1 MAKRHAL
8 SDPAMK
14 VRDELR
20 DKIHLLSVNT
30 TYDYFQMIL
39 PHNHDGTAKGPIVV
53 NAFQVYLGQ
62 NLPQNWPKDEV
73 RDLWRQSAEFIPGAT
88 VVESE
93 PDAGFTLWLWSVT
106 QRVWTACHEM
116 GYAITPYTM
125 WLSGMVTGCAGE
137 QVVNSNP
144 EQATAI
150 EVSLIASHAAKIADT
165 GEKCSAIVHQCHQTA
180 VENLRIRDEVS
191 SQPDSPNLWLA
202 DGKAKNTLREYRTA
216 MLNLI
221 RLENMSNVV
230 ACYERMLIPD
240 TFKKYRGKR
249 HFTSELMDHLR
260 EVAVDLENHA
270 NIMATVNTTQA
281 ELVTSGEA
289 STESNHEALV
299 ARIEAD
305 SERCIGRLNADVL
318 LLKSDRPMCDKLRK
332 AYGYWGTYPLWRE
345 LIYDSPRNESLASR
359 LVSTTYRERIISTT
373 YKFLCKLNEVHKAAV
388 DVLMARAK
396 ELGRDPAA
404 IWKSANYCRE
414 LLQDYQKTH
423 DAYPISRERD
433 FWPDCLGATLFTLP
447 ADIRQAIQDGHAEVL
462 TLCFNA
468 DDQTPPAP
476 RRGLAL
482 LDAALLA
489 NDDDRDAARETKKR
503 WNNNRDPK
511 LPTPM
516 GVAQS
521 HCQRAIYD
529 GDELLKF
536 IAIVDPDSVQR
547 VRDGYLEL
555 LQAVAETVSTDC
567 KMKAEEFPYSPQN
580 A

>member
-1 MAKRHAL
+1 MAKRHSHSAL
-8 SDPAMK
+8 K
-14 VRDELR
+14 LRNELR
-20 DKIHLLSVNT
+20 DKVHLLSVNT
-30 TYDYFQMIL
+30 PPDYFQMIL
-39 PHNHDGTAKGPIVV
+39 PHNHNGTPNGPIRV
-53 NAFQVYLGQ
+53 NAYEVCLGQ
-62 NLPQNWPKDEV
+62 NRPIRWQADEV

-88 VVESE
+88 VVEAES
-93 PDAGFTLWLWSVT
+93 DAGFTLWLWSVT
-106 QRVWTACHEM
+106 QRVWTARREM
-116 GYAITPYTM
+116 GYAINPYTM
-125 WLSGMVTGCAGE
+125 WFSGIVTGCAGE
-137 QVVNSNP
+137 QVVNSDP
-144 EQATAI
+144 LKATAI

-165 GEKCSAIVHQCHQTA
+165 GEKFWADVHDCHQRA
-180 VENLRIRDEVS
+180 EENLRIRDEVN

-202 DGKAKNTLREYRTA
+202 DGKAKCTLREYRTA

-221 RLENMSNVV
+221 RLENMSNAV

-249 HFTSELMDHLR
+249 HFTAELMDHLR

-270 NIMATVNTTQA
+270 NIMATVNTIQA
-281 ELVTSGEA
+281 EPATAGEA

-299 ARIEAD
+299 ASIEAV
-305 SERCIGRLNADVL
+305 SERCMGRLNADL
-318 LLKSDRPMCDKLRK
+318 LLLNSDRSMCDKLKK
-332 AYGYWGTYPLWRE
+332 ANGYWGTYPMWRE
-345 LIYDSPRNESLASR
+345 QVHDSPRNEAIANR
-359 LVSTTYRERIISTT
+359 IVSTTYRDRIMSTT
-373 YKFLCKLNEVHKAAV
+373 YLVLCKLNEVHKAAV
-388 DVLMARAK
+388 DVLMTRAK

-414 LLQDYQKTH
+414 LLEDYQKTH
-423 DAYPISRERD
+423 DAYPRSRERD

-462 TLCFNA
+462 TLCINA
-468 DDQTPPAP
+468 DDQTPPSP

-489 NDDDRDAARETKKR
+489 NEDDRDAARETKRR

-521 HCQRAIYD
+521 HRQRAIYNC
-529 GDELLKF
+529 DELLEF

-547 VRDGYLEL
+547 VRNGYLEL
-555 LQAVAETVSTDC
+555 LQSVAKTV
-567 KMKAEEFPYSPQN
+567 
-580 A
+580 